1 MAEIKEEG
9 ITINYYGELI
19 SKELKVFYNPVMKL
33 NRDMSLLLIKSY
45 FDKPI
50 TFCDPMIASGIREM
64 RFQKTIPE
72 LFESM
77 TLGDISKT
85 AIEDAKKNFK
95 NNNIPMNNISFMHS
109 NAINTIASQFYHFIE
124 VDPFGSPVPFLDI
137 ALQRIKHNGI
147 LSITATDT
155 AALCGTYPKKTLR
168 RYGIHVKFLHCY
180 EELGLRNLISYCIK
194 EAAKHDKQLKVMV
207 SYSSDHYYKVFFQ
220 VLDGAQK
227 ALEDVKSLQY
237 YTCDTNTQTFSFSEF
252 RLSKDYLGPIYTGVL
267 SDKVLVGKMIKNL
280 DTLEDKKKIEKLLT
294 LLHEEIDTFGYFN
307 THKLQ
312 KSFKIGSNL
321 KFSEIMKAIEEKGF
335 EVSKPHN
342 NRLGIKS
349 TCSYEDI
356 LDILKTNIN
365 K

>member
-1 MAEIKEEG
+1 MNTIKEED
-9 ITINYYGELI
+9 ITITHYGDLI

-64 RFQKTIPE
+64 RFLKTIPE
-72 LFESM
+72 MFESM
-77 TLGDISKT
+77 TVGDISKD
-85 AIEDAKKNFK
+85 ALEDAKKNFK
-95 NNNIPMNNISFMHS
+95 NNSISEDKVTFLHQ

-137 ALQRIKHNGI
+137 ALQRMKHNGI
-147 LSITATDT
+147 LSVTATDT

-180 EELGLRNLISYCIK
+180 EELGLRNLISYAQK
-194 EAAKHDKQLKVMV
+194 EAAKHDKQLKVV
-207 SYSSDHYYKVFFQ
+207 LSYSSDHYYKVFFK

-227 ALEDVKSLQY
+227 ALEDVKNLKY
-237 YTCDTNTQTFSFSEF
+237 YTCDPKTQRIEFSEF
-252 RLSKDYLGPIYTGVL
+252 RLSKDYLGPIYTGEL
-267 SDKVLVGKMIKNL
+267 CDKRLVEKMIGNL
-280 DTLEDKKKIEKLLT
+280 NLLEDKKKIEKLLT
-294 LLHEEIDTFGYFN
+294 LISEEIDVFGYFN

-321 KFSEIMKAIEEKGF
+321 KFSEIMEKLQEKGF

-349 TCSYEDI
+349 NCSYEDI
-356 LDILKTNIN
+356 VEILKKN
-365 K
+365 